1 MGAKMTNAQRLPID
15 RMPGSIDA
23 AFAGPCVRYFSFLEK
38 QRGFK
43 GDFFGVAGETTVSY
57 EKGNCRI
64 DIFFNIPEAPSCQ
77 VCEVKDGRD
86 IKVKKIIPSSDAA
99 KVKIKEMNSLRDKE
113 GLERWHTTLKNGGF
127 NEAIDLILKGISEE
141 VKKTLLP

>member
-1 MGAKMTNAQRLPID
+1 MTNEKRLAID
-15 RMPGSIDA
+15 QMHGRIDA
-23 AFAGPCVRYFSFLEK
+23 AFAGPCMKYFSFLEK

-43 GDFFGVAGETTVSY
+43 GNFFGVAGETTVSY

-64 DIFFNIPEAPSCQ
+64 DVFFNIPEAPSCQ

-86 IKVKKIIPSSDAA
+86 IKVKKIIPSLEAA

-127 NEAIDLILKGISEE
+127 NEAIDLILRAISEE
-141 VKKTLLP
+141 VKKALLP